1 MDIVAENDGYIKK
14 EIVDYLVEK
23 GAKPTVYSLRRA
35 VKWGN
40 AELVG
45 MFVKMGVN
53 VNRVIDGETA
63 LDVCL
68 RIAKGKSSVY
78 GTLGIV
84 KMMNEGI
91 PFAKREIEVCRN
103 VDEILSILIE
113 AGAKTAEEVKTSKIP
128 VVRRVATLKKKI
140 KVKLA
145 RKKHSTKKPS
155 KAEEKTL

>member
-1 MDIVAENDGYIKK
+1 M
-14 EIVDYLVEK
+14 
-23 GAKPTVYSLRRA
+23 
-35 VKWGN
+35 
-40 AELVG
+40 
-45 MFVKMGVN
+45 
-53 VNRVIDGETA
+53 
-63 LDVCL
+63 

-84 KMMNEGI
+84 KMMNEGM
-91 PFAKREIEVCRN
+91 PFAKRELEVCRN

-145 RKKHSTKKPS
+145 RKKHSTKEPS